1 MACSPTSAAY
11 LDSLLFGERRLGM
24 RFNKLEFEAFGLRF
38 QQMNLNS
45 RVFFSTKRS

>member
-11 LDSLLFGERRLGM
+11 LDSLLFGERSLGM
-24 RFNKLEFEAFGLRF
+24 RFSKLEFEAFGLRF
-38 QQMNLNS
+38 QQTNLNS